1 MRRIRL
7 TALLLLV
14 ACENPTTIPVAMSI
28 SISPAEL
35 SFTAIGQTAS
45 VVATVK
51 DQNGAPMAAMI
62 GWMTTDESVAS
73 ISSGGP
79 ASSITVTS
87 VGTGT
92 ATIVAS
98 SYPVAVSGGVTVVQ
112 EAASVELSSDSLTF
126 LTLGDTSRLTATVR
140 DENGNPIDDAT
151 VNWSSSDDNTATVS
165 STGLVTSVQGG
176 TATITASSDV
186 SSSAFVHMDSAV
198 RISVWSSISTKW
210 DSYTCGTNSD
220 GLAYCWGNDANGRL
234 GDGMGSGS
242 RLTPS
247 SVLGEHVWSTMSAA
261 QYHTCGATGS
271 SALYCWGKNESGG
284 LGDGTTA
291 DRTTPTQIGTDQSW
305 ANVNA
310 GYDHTCAVTTSGVGY
325 CWGDN
330 TNGKLGTDDPASVDQ
345 LSPTAVSGSYS
356 WKSISA
362 GESFSCGVTTSV
374 ALLYEGYC
382 WGNNFS
388 GQLGIGSR
396 SERDVVT
403 AIPTLVIGSH
413 SWKMIS
419 VGQSHACGVTISG
432 EAYCWGWNT
441 SGSVGDGTTEH
452 RPSPTL
458 VSGGHTWQS
467 LSAGREHTCGV
478 TASGDAYCWGAGG
491 HSRLGTGG
499 PSFSDH
505 PTPNLVSGSHSW
517 SMISAGWRNTCGLT
531 TSGEAYCW
539 GDNTRGQIGN
549 GTTIESHEPPL
560 ATPTKVTRPWS

>member
-1 MRRIRL
+1 MWRIRL
-7 TALLLLV
+7 TALLLLA
-14 ACENPTTIPVAMSI
+14 ACASPTTTPVPTSI
-28 SISPAEL
+28 SISPTTL
-35 SFTAIGQTAS
+35 SFTAIGQTAT

-51 DQNGAPMAAMI
+51 DQNGAMMGARVE
-62 GWMTTDESVAS
+62 WMTTDETVAS
-73 ISSGGP
+73 ISSEGP
-79 ASSITVTS
+79 ISSITVTA

-92 ATIVAS
+92 GTIVAS
-98 SYPVAVSGGVTVVQ
+98 SNPVAVSAGVTVVQ
-112 EAASVELSSDSLTF
+112 EAASLELSKDSLTF

-140 DENGNPIDDAT
+140 DENGNLVDDAPVT
-151 VNWSSSDDNTATVS
+151 WSSSDDNTATVS

-176 TATITASSDV
+176 TATITATSDDVHIDSS
-186 SSSAFVHMDSAV
+186 V

-210 DSYTCGTNSD
+210 DLYTCGTNSD
-220 GLAYCWGNDANGRL
+220 GLAYCWGRDANGRL
-234 GDGMGSGS
+234 GNGIGSGS
-242 RLTPS
+242 RLTTPS

-261 QYHTCGATGS
+261 KYHTCGVTGS
-271 SALYCWGKNESGG
+271 SALYCWGKNESGR

-291 DRTTPTQIGTDQSW
+291 DRSTPTQIGTDQSW

-330 TNGKLGTDDPASVDQ
+330 TNGKLGTDDPASVDR
-345 LSPTAVSGSYS
+345 LSPTTVSGSYS

-382 WGNNFS
+382 WGQNFS

-403 AIPTLVIGSH
+403 AVPTLVIGSH

-419 VGQSHACGVTISG
+419 TGTTHACGVTISG

-441 SGSVGDGTTEH
+441 SGSVGDGTTAH

-478 TASGDAYCWGAGG
+478 TDSGDAYCWGAGG
-491 HSRLGTGG
+491 HSRLGTGSPG
-499 PSFSDH
+499 FSGH

-531 TSGEAYCW
+531 TSAEAYCW
-539 GDNTRGQIGN
+539 GDNTQGQIGN

-560 ATPTKVTRPWS
+560 ATPTKVNRPWS

>member
-14 ACENPTTIPVAMSI
+14 ACETPTAIPVATSV
-28 SISPAEL
+28 SISPTTL
-35 SFTAIGQTAS
+35 SFTAIGETAT

-51 DQNGAPMAAMI
+51 DQNGVAM
-62 GWMTTDESVAS
+62 GTARVEWMTTDESVVS
-73 ISSGGP
+73 ISSEGP
-79 ASSITVTS
+79 VSSITVTA

-98 SYPVAVSGGVTVVQ
+98 SDPVGVTAGVTVVQ

-126 LTLGDTSRLTATVR
+126 LTLGDTTRLTATVR

-176 TATITASSDV
+176 TATITVTSDDVHIDSS
-186 SSSAFVHMDSAV
+186 V

-210 DSYTCGTNSD
+210 DFYVCGTNSD
-220 GLAYCWGNDANGRL
+220 GLAYCWGQDVNGRL
-234 GDGMGSGS
+234 GDGMGAGD

-291 DRTTPTQIGTDQSW
+291 DRSTPTQIGTDQSW

-330 TNGKLGTDDPASVDQ
+330 TNGKLGTDDPASVDR
-345 LSPTAVSGSYS
+345 LSPTTVSGSYS

-382 WGNNFS
+382 WGQNFG

-403 AIPTLVIGSH
+403 AVPTLVIGSH

-419 VGQSHACGVTISG
+419 TGTTHACGVTISG

-441 SGSVGDGTTEH
+441 SGSVGDGTTVH

-467 LSAGREHTCGV
+467 ISAGREHTCGV
-478 TASGDAYCWGAGG
+478 TDSGDAYCWGYGA
-491 HSRLGTGG
+491 HSRLGDGS
-499 PSFSDH
+499 PSFSGH
-505 PTPNLVSGSHSW
+505 PTPNLVVA
-517 SMISAGWRNTCGLT
+517 I
-531 TSGEAYCW
+531 
-539 GDNTRGQIGN
+539 RG
-549 GTTIESHEPPL
+549 
-560 ATPTKVTRPWS
+560 V

>member
-7 TALLLLV
+7 TALLLLL
-14 ACENPTTIPVAMSI
+14 ACDNPTTIPVAMSI

-35 SFTAIGQTAS
+35 SFTAAGQTAS

-62 GWMTTDESVAS
+62 EWMTTDESVAS
-73 ISSGGP
+73 ISSEGP
-79 ASSITVTS
+79 ISSITVTS

-98 SYPVAVSGGVTVVQ
+98 SHPVAVSGAVTVVQ

-126 LTLGDTSRLTATVR
+126 LTLGDTTRLTATVR
-140 DENGNPIDDAT
+140 DENGNPIEDAT

-165 STGLVTSVQGG
+165 STGLVTSVEGG

-186 SSSAFVHMDSAV
+186 SSTASVHMDSAV

-210 DSYTCGTNSD
+210 DLYTCGTNSD
-220 GLAYCWGNDANGRL
+220 GLAYCWGYDSNGRL
-234 GDGMGSGS
+234 GDGMGSGN

-271 SALYCWGKNESGG
+271 SALYCWGENESGR

-305 ANVNA
+305 ATVNT

-362 GESFSCGVTTSV
+362 GESFSCGVTT
-374 ALLYEGYC
+374 AAEGYC
-382 WGNNFS
+382 WGQNFY
-388 GQLGIGSR
+388 GQLGIGTR
-396 SERDVVT
+396 SNLDVIT
-403 AIPTLVIGSH
+403 AVPTLVNGSH

-419 VGQSHACGVTISG
+419 VGQSHACGITNSDQ
-432 EAYCWGWNT
+432 AYCWGNNT
-441 SGSVGDGTTEH
+441 SSELGDGSTEI

-467 LSAGREHTCGV
+467 ISAGVSHTCAV

-499 PSFSDH
+499 PSFSNH
-505 PTPNLVSGSHSW
+505 TTPNLVSGNHSW
-517 SMISAGWRNTCGLT
+517 SSISAGWRNTCGLT

>member
-1 MRRIRL
+1 MRMIRL

-14 ACENPTTIPVAMSI
+14 ACDNPTTIPVAMSI

-35 SFTAIGQTAS
+35 SFTAVGQTAS

-62 GWMTTDESVAS
+62 EWMTTDESVAS
-73 ISSGGP
+73 ISSEGP
-79 ASSITVTS
+79 ISSITVTS

-98 SYPVAVSGGVTVVQ
+98 SHPVAVSGAVTVVQ

-126 LTLGDTSRLTATVR
+126 LTLGDTTRLTATVR
-140 DENGNPIDDAT
+140 DENGNPIEDAT

-165 STGLVTSVQGG
+165 STGLVTSVEGG
-176 TATITASSDV
+176 TATITATSDDVHIDSS
-186 SSSAFVHMDSAV
+186 V

-210 DSYTCGTNSD
+210 DLYTCGTNSD
-220 GLAYCWGNDANGRL
+220 GLAYCWGYDSNGRL
-234 GDGMGSGS
+234 GDGMGSGN

-271 SALYCWGKNESGG
+271 SALYCWGKNESGR

-305 ANVNA
+305 TTVSA

-330 TNGKLGTDDPASVDQ
+330 TYGKLGTDDLPSVDQ

-362 GESFSCGVTTSV
+362 GESFSCGVTT
-374 ALLYEGYC
+374 AAEGYC
-382 WGNNFS
+382 WGQNS
-388 GQLGIGSR
+388 YGQLGIGTR
-396 SERDVVT
+396 SNLDVIT
-403 AIPTLVIGSH
+403 AVPTLVNGSH
-413 SWKMIS
+413 SWKVIS
-419 VGQSHACGVTISG
+419 VGQSQACGITNSG
-432 EAYCWGWNT
+432 EAYCWGRNDY
-441 SGSVGDGTTEH
+441 GQVGDGTTEH
-452 RPSPTL
+452 GTAPTL

-467 LSAGREHTCGV
+467 ISAGVSHTCAV
-478 TASGDAYCWGAGG
+478 TASGDAYCWGSGSN
-491 HSRLGTGG
+491 SRLGTGG
-499 PSFSDH
+499 PSFSGH

-517 SMISAGWRNTCGLT
+517 SSISAGWRNTCGLT